1 MASDFPRACGLFV
14 PRAEVWQGYHRLL
27 VPFVQRNREEFMNNA
42 ATKSF
47 AIFLR
52 DKYAPNASPSSL
64 FCDVIGQ
71 CSIGSCINLSNDFS
85 TEERQLAYLVFE
97 QIAGIDHIMQVSARA
112 TETAGLYTLG
122 RVGWLVD
129 NLSSARRIEQALK
142 TKATARKIGMA
153 GGSAFGL
160 MASGSLGGPEEIS
173 DLDGNLESWLTYTLD
188 EIIHKRAVN
197 IDDDLRNLMTGK
209 VNHKGMTIFD
219 ILTNEDFL
227 GPDPNLQMALTQVE
241 ERFFFAVSVNAVWR
255 FDRPYL
261 LDTDVHFGSCK
272 WDTCGDPRYRVCLD
286 EFPMKSF
293 WLYNIGQ
300 GREDDTFHDDQAQV
314 SGPSGLHRFNS
325 ASEQTYNITQEDIV
339 RSSLWV
345 HKNGLSDA
353 IEAINVP
360 EIGKA
365 FKKEGV
371 DLLDNDAVHWPS
383 DPNRSRMLGLVPG
396 AFAVPVCRNP
406 GGEAISSVNDD
417 KSRNYPC
424 MCGEF
429 GWKHG

>member
-1 MASDFPRACGLFV
+1 
-14 PRAEVWQGYHRLL
+14 
-27 VPFVQRNREEFMNNA
+27 
-42 ATKSF
+42 
-47 AIFLR
+47 
-52 DKYAPNASPSSL
+52 
-64 FCDVIGQ
+64 
-71 CSIGSCINLSNDFS
+71 
-85 TEERQLAYLVFE
+85 
-97 QIAGIDHIMQVSARA
+97 
-112 TETAGLYTLG
+112 
-122 RVGWLVD
+122 
-129 NLSSARRIEQALK
+129 
-142 TKATARKIGMA
+142 
-153 GGSAFGL
+153 
-160 MASGSLGGPEEIS
+160 MASGGLGTPGDFLKSNPFWLQTGNAAVGLIVNAYVGAVGIINAMAEEVP
-173 DLDGNLESWLTYTLD
+173 DLDGNLESWLTYTLN

-209 VNHKGMTIFD
+209 ANHKGMTVFD

-241 ERFFFAVSVNAVWR
+241 ERFLFAVSVNAVWR

-261 LDTDVHFGSCK
+261 LDTDVHFGTCR
-272 WDTCGDPRYRVCLD
+272 WDTRGDPRYRVCLD

-383 DPNRSRMLGLVPG
+383 DPKKSRLLGLVPG

-429 GWKHG
+429 GWKHGWSYEKDQTPNFLVRSGFMFSEDWEDYCSDHNDCRGDNDRDLHAWLNGKREDGDPGIPRKLKHPFKKCTDPKSHDHKGHTGPEY